1 MNNTTTDIKFPTCG
15 TTESNDS
22 IEIKKNFLAK
32 NASTIKVITYLLGII
47 ISIIL
52 GSSLANFTLKN
63 YTKQVYDNAFDKG
76 YNVGYNV
83 AKIEATNS
91 EEPNNNISKAFQY
104 VPQK

>member
-1 MNNTTTDIKFPTCG
+1 MNNYTNYPTCG
-15 TTESNDS
+15 TTESNDC
-22 IEIKKNFLAK
+22 IEIKKPFLSSK
-32 NASTIKVITYLLGII
+32 TSKILKVITYFVGII
-47 ISIIL
+47 IAIMI
-52 GSSLANFTLKN
+52 GSALANLTLKN

-91 EEPNNNISKAFQY
+91 EQTNNNISKAFQY